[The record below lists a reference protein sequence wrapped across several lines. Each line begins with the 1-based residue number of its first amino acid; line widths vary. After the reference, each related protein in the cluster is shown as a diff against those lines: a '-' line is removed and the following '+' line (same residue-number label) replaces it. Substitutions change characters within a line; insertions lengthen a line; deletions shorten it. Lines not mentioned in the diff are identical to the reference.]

1 MKSRSNKNDL
11 RVKET
16 KKLLEDSLG
25 SLLEEKS
32 FEEIRVM
39 DICSKAKI
47 HRSTFYTYYNDKYE
61 LLKSK
66 LDQYEAKFLD
76 FLRRYKIEEK
86 LVDSHVDIMIE
97 ILKYFYF
104 NKKYLKVI
112 FQNNREGSIIKILQ
126 KYLEAYIIEGVKDMK
141 QIRHDRPHM
150 VGIMGSF
157 YSGAFISVIGEWIL
171 KDCYITPEELSQYIS
186 DIIMQKVFIYKF
198 SLKNFHIS
206 L

>member
-1 MKSRSNKNDL
+1 MRSRNNKNNL
-11 RVKET
+11 KKIET
-16 KKLLEDSLG
+16 QKLLEDALG

-39 DICSKAKI
+39 DICSKANI

-66 LDQYEAKFLD
+66 LDKYEAKFLE
-76 FLRRYKIEEK
+76 FLRKYKIEGK

-141 QIRHDRPHM
+141 QIRSGRPYM
-150 VGIMGSF
+150 VEIMGSF

-186 DIIMQKVFIYKF
+186 DIIMQRVF
-198 SLKNFHIS
+198 L
-206 L
+206 

>member
-1 MKSRSNKNDL
+1 MKNRSKKNNL
-11 RVKET
+11 KIKET
-16 KKLLEDSLG
+16 QKLLEDALG

-39 DICSKAKI
+39 DICSKANI

-66 LDQYEAKFLD
+66 LDKYEAKFLE
-76 FLRRYKIEEK
+76 FLRKYKIEGK

-141 QIRHDRPHM
+141 QIQSGRPYM
-150 VGIMGSF
+150 VEIMGSF

-186 DIIMQKVFIYKF
+186 DIIMQKVF
-198 SLKNFHIS
+198 L
-206 L
+206 

>member
-1 MKSRSNKNDL
+1 MRSRNNKNNL
-11 RVKET
+11 KKIET
-16 KKLLEDSLG
+16 QKLLEDALG

-39 DICSKAKI
+39 DICSKANI

-66 LDQYEAKFLD
+66 LDKYEAKFLE
-76 FLRRYKIEEK
+76 FLRKYKIEGK

-141 QIRHDRPHM
+141 QIRSGRPYM
-150 VGIMGSF
+150 VEIIGSF

-186 DIIMQKVFIYKF
+186 DIIMQRVF
-198 SLKNFHIS
+198 L
-206 L
+206 

>member
-1 MKSRSNKNDL
+1 MRSRNNKNNL
-11 RVKET
+11 KKIET
-16 KKLLEDSLG
+16 QKLLEDSLG
-25 SLLEEKS
+25 ALLKEKS

-39 DICSKAKI
+39 DICSKANI

-66 LDQYEAKFLD
+66 LDKYEAKFLE
-76 FLRRYKIEEK
+76 FLRKYKIEGK

-141 QIRHDRPHM
+141 QIRSGRPYM
-150 VGIMGSF
+150 VEIMGSF

-186 DIIMQKVFIYKF
+186 DIIMQKVF
-198 SLKNFHIS
+198 L
-206 L
+206 

>member
-1 MKSRSNKNDL
+1 MKNRSKKNNL
-11 RVKET
+11 KIKET
-16 KKLLEDSLG
+16 QKLLEDALG

-39 DICSKAKI
+39 DICSKANI

-66 LDQYEAKFLD
+66 LDKYEAKFLE
-76 FLRRYKIEEK
+76 FLRKYKIEGK

-141 QIRHDRPHM
+141 QIRSGRPYM
-150 VGIMGSF
+150 VEIMGSF

-186 DIIMQKVFIYKF
+186 DIIMQKVF
-198 SLKNFHIS
+198 L
-206 L
+206 

>member
-1 MKSRSNKNDL
+1 MRSRNNKNNL
-11 RVKET
+11 KIKET
-16 KKLLEDSLG
+16 QKLLEDALG

-39 DICSKAKI
+39 DICSKANI

-66 LDQYEAKFLD
+66 LDKYEAKFLE
-76 FLRRYKIEEK
+76 FLRKYKIEGK

-141 QIRHDRPHM
+141 QIRSGRPYM
-150 VGIMGSF
+150 VEIMGSF

-186 DIIMQKVFIYKF
+186 DIIMQRVF
-198 SLKNFHIS
+198 L
-206 L
+206 

>member
-1 MKSRSNKNDL
+1 MKNRSKKNNL
-11 RVKET
+11 KIKET
-16 KKLLEDSLG
+16 QKLLEDSLG
-25 SLLEEKS
+25 ALLEEKS

-39 DICSKAKI
+39 DICSKANI

-66 LDQYEAKFLD
+66 LDKYEAKFLE
-76 FLRRYKIEEK
+76 FLRKYKIEGK

-141 QIRHDRPHM
+141 QIRSGRPYM
-150 VGIMGSF
+150 VEIMGSF

-186 DIIMQKVFIYKF
+186 DIIMQKVF
-198 SLKNFHIS
+198 L
-206 L
+206 

>member
-126 KYLEAYIIEGVKDMK
+126 KYFEAYIIEGVKDMK

-186 DIIMQKVFIYKF
+186 DIIMQKVFI
-198 SLKNFHIS
+198 
-206 L
+206 

>member
-1 MKSRSNKNDL
+1 MRNRSNKNNL
-11 RVKET
+11 RKRET
-16 KKLLEDSLG
+16 QKLLEDTLG
-25 SLLEEKS
+25 VLLEEKS
-32 FEEIRVM
+32 FEDIKVS

-66 LDQYEAKFLD
+66 LDKYEAKFLE
-76 FLRRYKIEEK
+76 FLRKYKIEGK

-104 NKKYLKVI
+104 NKKYLKII
-112 FQNNREGSIIKILQ
+112 FQNNREGSIVKILQ

-186 DIIMQKVFIYKF
+186 DIIMQKVFI
-198 SLKNFHIS
+198 
-206 L
+206 

>member
-1 MKSRSNKNDL
+1 MRSRNNKNNL
-11 RVKET
+11 KKIET
-16 KKLLEDSLG
+16 QKLLEDALG

-39 DICSKAKI
+39 DICSKANI

-66 LDQYEAKFLD
+66 LDKYEAKFLE
-76 FLRRYKIEEK
+76 FLRKYKIEGK

-141 QIRHDRPHM
+141 QIQSGRPYM
-150 VGIMGSF
+150 VEIMGSF

-186 DIIMQKVFIYKF
+186 DIIMQKVF
-198 SLKNFHIS
+198 L
-206 L
+206 

>member
-1 MKSRSNKNDL
+1 MRSRNNKNNL
-11 RVKET
+11 KKIET
-16 KKLLEDSLG
+16 QKLLEDALG

-39 DICSKAKI
+39 DICSKANI

-66 LDQYEAKFLD
+66 LDKYEAKFLE
-76 FLRRYKIEEK
+76 FLRKYKIEGK

-141 QIRHDRPHM
+141 QIRSGRPYM
-150 VGIMGSF
+150 VEIMGSF

-186 DIIMQKVFIYKF
+186 DIIMQKVF
-198 SLKNFHIS
+198 L
-206 L
+206 

>member
-1 MKSRSNKNDL
+1 MRSRNNKNNL
-11 RVKET
+11 KKIET
-16 KKLLEDSLG
+16 QKLLEDSLG
-25 SLLEEKS
+25 ALLEEKS

-39 DICSKAKI
+39 DICSKANI

-66 LDQYEAKFLD
+66 LDKYEAKFLE
-76 FLRRYKIEEK
+76 FLRKYKIEGK

-141 QIRHDRPHM
+141 QIRSGRPYM
-150 VGIMGSF
+150 VEIMGSF

-186 DIIMQKVFIYKF
+186 DIIMQKVF
-198 SLKNFHIS
+198 L
-206 L
+206 

>member
-1 MKSRSNKNDL
+1 MRSRNNKNNL
-11 RVKET
+11 KKIET
-16 KKLLEDSLG
+16 QKLLEDSLG
-25 SLLEEKS
+25 ALLKEKS

-39 DICSKAKI
+39 DICSKANI

-66 LDQYEAKFLD
+66 LDKYEAKFLE
-76 FLRRYKIEEK
+76 FLRKYKIEGK

-112 FQNNREGSIIKILQ
+112 FQNNREGSITKILQ

-141 QIRHDRPHM
+141 QIRSGRPYM
-150 VGIMGSF
+150 VEIMGSF

-186 DIIMQKVFIYKF
+186 DIIMQKVF
-198 SLKNFHIS
+198 L
-206 L
+206 